1 MVKQLIRRFTR
12 NVFLKNNNKLIEIPM
27 MDLNLRRI
35 LELRIMYFKFR
46 LCQQRNKGMDGLEMG
61 IRILKKWGMMIYLY
75 KK

>member
-1 MVKQLIRRFTR
+1 
-12 NVFLKNNNKLIEIPM
+12 M

-46 LCQQRNKGMDGLEMG
+46 LCQQRNRGMDGLEIG

>member
-1 MVKQLIRRFTR
+1 
-12 NVFLKNNNKLIEIPM
+12 M

-75 KK
+75 KKFSLFYI

>member
-1 MVKQLIRRFTR
+1 
-12 NVFLKNNNKLIEIPM
+12 M

-35 LELRIMYFKFR
+35 LEFR
-46 LCQQRNKGMDGLEMG
+46 LCQQRNRGMDGLEMG